1 MIVETT
7 QFPRY
12 GSSQTLAHS
21 FSFINVFK
29 RPNFW
34 LLGATSIHKIQRLSL
49 ISQDFMRVKTTQFPK
64 NCSSQTPTHSFSFIN
79 CFKKAQFSQNT
90 MIIFN
95 FTGFHDCGNH
105 SVSQEWFK
113 SDTSPF
119 LQRIY
124 VSNFRSTGFPLLP

>member
-1 MIVETT
+1 MDFNRLLYRTQPYNFLDLISQDFMTVETT
-7 QFPRY
+7 QFPKN
-12 GSSQTLAHS
+12 GSSQTPA
-21 FSFINVFK
+21 
-29 RPNFW
+29 
-34 LLGATSIHKIQRLSL
+34 Q
-49 ISQDFMRVKTTQFPK
+49 
-64 NCSSQTPTHSFSFIN
+64 SFSFIN

-95 FTGFHDCGNH
+95 FTGFHDGGNH
-105 SVSQEWFK
+105 SVSEKWFE